1 MFGPTVVRRRPL
13 LRAAAVGGTYAAGRA
28 MGRQAQQRD
37 YEQNAQDA
45 RIGALEQTQ
54 AEPTPP
60 PGGSAPPMLDQL
72 AKLTALHDQGA
83 LNDAEFAAA
92 KAKVLGGQ

>member
-1 MFGPTVVRRRPL
+1 MFRPTVVRRRPL
-13 LRAAAVGGTYAAGRA
+13 LRAAAIGGTYAAGRS
-28 MGRQAQQRD
+28 MGRQAQERD

-45 RIGALEQTQ
+45 RISALEQPQ
-54 AEPTPP
+54 AQPAAPQDP
-60 PGGSAPPMLDQL
+60 QAPPMLDQL

-92 KAKVLGGQ
+92 KAKVLGSQ